1 MRSLIESIFKFEKIR
16 KIYKDNYNDPDFNI
30 NFWAKALKILNINYE
45 VDGKVNIP
53 SSGPC
58 LIICN
63 HPFGIVDGLII
74 SALVAEVREDYKIL
88 INEELAEVNHIKKYL
103 FPLSFKKTKG
113 AKISNIN
120 SKNKAIK
127 HLKNNGLLITF
138 PSGEVATSKFI
149 FDKAKER
156 EWKPLVASIY
166 KKSPCEITPVFFSGQ
181 NSLFFQFVGFINNNL
196 RRILFV
202 QELLNKKNKTIN
214 LTIGKS
220 FKIMKFIK
228 DNNFYLAERMRKKV
242 LSLIN

>member
-220 FKIMKFIK
+220 FKIMEFIN

>member
-149 FDKAKER
+149 FDKAEER

-202 QELLNKKNKTIN
+202 LELLNKKNKTIN

-220 FKIMKFIK
+220 FKIMEFIK

>member
-1 MRSLIESIFKFEKIR
+1 MHSLIESIFKFEKIR

-220 FKIMKFIK
+220 FKIMEFIK

>member
-1 MRSLIESIFKFEKIR
+1 MHSLIESIFKFEKIR

-220 FKIMKFIK
+220 FKIMEFIN

-242 LSLIN
+242 LSLVN

>member
-1 MRSLIESIFKFEKIR
+1 MRSLIKSIFKFEKIR

-220 FKIMKFIK
+220 FKIMEFIK

>member
-1 MRSLIESIFKFEKIR
+1 MVI
-16 KIYKDNYNDPDFNI
+16 
-30 NFWAKALKILNINYE
+30 
-45 VDGKVNIP
+45 
-53 SSGPC
+53 
-58 LIICN
+58 
-63 HPFGIVDGLII
+63 
-74 SALVAEVREDYKIL
+74 
-88 INEELAEVNHIKKYL
+88 
-103 FPLSFKKTKG
+103 
-113 AKISNIN
+113 
-120 SKNKAIK
+120 
-127 HLKNNGLLITF
+127 
-138 PSGEVATSKFI
+138 GEVATSKFI

-220 FKIMKFIK
+220 FKIMEFIK

>member
-30 NFWAKALKILNINYE
+30 NFWAKALKILDINYE

-220 FKIMKFIK
+220 FKIMEFIK

>member
-156 EWKPLVASIY
+156 DWKPLVASIY
-166 KKSPCEITPVFFSGQ
+166 KQSPCEITPVFFSGQ

-202 QELLNKKNKTIN
+202 QELLNKKNKTIS

-220 FKIMKFIK
+220 FKITEYTKE
-228 DNNFYLAERMRKKV
+228 NNLHLAEQMRKKV

>member
-1 MRSLIESIFKFEKIR
+1 MRSLIKSIFKFEKIR

-149 FDKAKER
+149 FDKAEER

-220 FKIMKFIK
+220 FKIMEFIK

>member
-1 MRSLIESIFKFEKIR
+1 MRSLIKSIFKFEKIR

-88 INEELAEVNHIKKYL
+88 INEKLAEVNHIKKYL

-156 EWKPLVASIY
+156 DWKPLVASIY
-166 KKSPCEITPVFFSGQ
+166 KQSPCEITPVFFSGQ

-220 FKIMKFIK
+220 FKIMEFIK

>member
-156 EWKPLVASIY
+156 DWKPLVASIY

-220 FKIMKFIK
+220 FKIMEFIK

>member
-1 MRSLIESIFKFEKIR
+1 M
-16 KIYKDNYNDPDFNI
+16 
-30 NFWAKALKILNINYE
+30 
-45 VDGKVNIP
+45 
-53 SSGPC
+53 
-58 LIICN
+58 IICN
-63 HPFGIVDGLII
+63 HPFGIADGLII

-156 EWKPLVASIY
+156 DWKPLVASIY
-166 KKSPCEITPVFFSGQ
+166 KQSPCDITPVFFSGQ

-220 FKIMKFIK
+220 FKIMEFIK

>member
-220 FKIMKFIK
+220 FKIMEFIK

>member
-1 MRSLIESIFKFEKIR
+1 MRSFIESIFKFKKVR
-16 KIYKDNYNDPDFNI
+16 KIYKDNYNDPDFNK
-30 NFWAKALKILNINYE
+30 NFWAKALKILNISYK
-45 VDGKVNIP
+45 VDGKINIP

-63 HPFGIVDGLII
+63 HPFGIADGLII
-74 SALVAEVREDYKIL
+74 CALVAEVRKDYKIL
-88 INEELAEVNHIKKYL
+88 INEELAEVDHIRKYL
-103 FPLSFKKTKG
+103 FPLSFIKTKD

-120 SKNKAIK
+120 SKNRAVT

-156 EWKPLVASIY
+156 DWKPLVASIY
-166 KKSPCEITPVFFSGQ
+166 KQSPCEITPVFFSGQ

-202 QELLNKKNKTIN
+202 QELLNKKNKTIS

-220 FKIMKFIK
+220 FKITEYTKE
-228 DNNFYLAERMRKKV
+228 NNFHLAEQMRKKV

>member
-103 FPLSFKKTKG
+103 FPLSFKKTKD

-220 FKIMKFIK
+220 FKIMEFIK

>member
-45 VDGKVNIP
+45 VDGKNNIP

-220 FKIMKFIK
+220 FKIMEFIK

>member
-88 INEELAEVNHIKKYL
+88 INEKLAEVNHIKKYL

-220 FKIMKFIK
+220 FKIMEFIK

>member
-1 MRSLIESIFKFEKIR
+1 MRSFIESIFKFEKIR

-220 FKIMKFIK
+220 FKIMEFIK

>member
-16 KIYKDNYNDPDFNI
+16 KIYKDNYNDPDFYI

-220 FKIMKFIK
+220 FKIMEFIK

>member
-1 MRSLIESIFKFEKIR
+1 MRSLIKSIFKFEKIR

-149 FDKAKER
+149 FDTAKER

-220 FKIMKFIK
+220 FKIMEFIK